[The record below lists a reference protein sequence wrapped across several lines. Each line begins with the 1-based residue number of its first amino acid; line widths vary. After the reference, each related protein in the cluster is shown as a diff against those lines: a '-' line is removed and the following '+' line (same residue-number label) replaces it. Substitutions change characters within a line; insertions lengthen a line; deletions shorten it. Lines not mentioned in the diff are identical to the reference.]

1 MAQTI
6 DELWSLVAPPVE
18 HTPVY
23 KLYYDSQGY
32 LICYSMDDLPG
43 QWLLITA
50 EQFAKSDSH
59 VRVVDGK
66 VVPLVRVRSRKLVP
80 ANEGTNCSVSS
91 VAIVVPESESDQ
103 KWSLKT
109 YETD

>member
-1 MAQTI
+1 M
-6 DELWSLVAPPVE
+6 DE
-18 HTPVY
+18 
-23 KLYYDSQGY
+23 
-32 LICYSMDDLPG
+32 LPG
-43 QWLLITA
+43 QWLSITA
-50 EQFAKSDSH
+50 EQFAKADSH

-91 VAIVVPESESDQ
+91 VAIVMPESESGQ